1 VSTAESTQPY
11 VVSRGRL
18 IVTHADFTALATL
31 GLAVAIFSITADG
44 FATTTNFKNILIDVS
59 LVACMACGQNLV
71 ILAREIDV
79 SVGSM
84 MALAVFVSGRVAVNT
99 GSLWLTVLVALAVGA
114 AAGAING
121 IVVSRTPVPSIVVTL
136 GTLYTFR
143 GAALLIANNRN
154 IDSVPD
160 SASGFGAGSFIGIP
174 HPVLVVL
181 VIFLIVTALRRNTN
195 WGRDVMA
202 TGGNRRAAQVMGV
215 RVRKVIFLSF
225 VISGAL
231 SGLAAVIYLGEHGGA
246 FTSVASSGLEL
257 QVIAAC
263 AIGGTSI
270 RGGRGTDLAPLI
282 GAVFIGVITNGIII
296 LGVPGVWISCAY
308 GACIIAAVARDRIG
322 LQPGVRRRA
331 S

>member
-1 VSTAESTQPY
+1 
-11 VVSRGRL
+11 
-18 IVTHADFTALATL
+18 
-31 GLAVAIFSITADG
+31 
-44 FATTTNFKNILIDVS
+44 
-59 LVACMACGQNLV
+59 
-71 ILAREIDV
+71 
-79 SVGSM
+79 
-84 MALAVFVSGRVAVNT
+84 
-99 GSLWLTVLVALAVGA
+99 
-114 AAGAING
+114 
-121 IVVSRTPVPSIVVTL
+121 
-136 GTLYTFR
+136 
-143 GAALLIANNRN
+143 
-154 IDSVPD
+154 
-160 SASGFGAGSFIGIP
+160 
-174 HPVLVVL
+174 
-181 VIFLIVTALRRNTN
+181 
-195 WGRDVMA
+195 
-202 TGGNRRAAQVMGV
+202 MGV

-308 GACIIAAVARDRIG
+308 GACIVAAVARDRIG
-322 LQPGVRRRA
+322 LQTGLRRRA